1 MENSIYNNPPSDE
14 NTLDE
19 TNQIY
24 ADSSDDNEGEEYD
37 DRPLA
42 LIVED
47 DKICQNF
54 LENQLKEMNIDSRI
68 AETVNE
74 AKQIYLDITKDG
86 LSIDV
91 IFLDIY
97 LRDNSTG
104 IQFLEM
110 IKKNNWMENALI
122 IVMSGIEDND
132 IVMECYN
139 YKIQNFIRKP
149 VTKTSFMN
157 ESFQIKKHL
166 DSLKCPLPNYK
177 FIKYLGAGTSAKVD
191 LVRHKKTKELFA
203 LKTVPLICDA
213 KLKKKREHEGR
224 MYKNAK
230 CPTVLELK
238 EYKIEDN
245 QLYLVL
251 EYAENGTVGK
261 HIIEKINKKEHF
273 SVNTILDWAA
283 ELFLGLF
290 YLHSKGLLHRDIK
303 SDNLFICKDNVL
315 KIGDLGEARATDNP
329 TKTLCGTIS
338 YMAPEVF
345 NHKGYYSAVDIWS
358 AGVVLYE
365 LIMLEKPFTGN
376 TTEEIQKKIQSAKY
390 PPLAENTDER
400 LKKLVECCIDLDAFR
415 RYSAAEILCMD
426 FIAARLKKLID
437 TKVLVVN
444 SSLYNKIMSLIDPKN
459 PIRNNQPDKEEIID
473 NSNNKNPEFI
483 KLRESFNNYKLA
495 FKIDWM
501 SQKSSYKTGMF
512 SAAIHNLIKGSDL
525 EACASDFSISNAEME
540 KLIKENI
547 LVDVIHPENTEL
559 DFSDDVYYQ
568 MKLYEDNKIDNS
580 LMFPVEIDS
589 KRIIDPVILTIECLA
604 QADTIFSKL
613 KEIEYNYDDDQK
625 YLAKCD
631 LISSQDF
638 VSFLYDIKKLQ
649 FLHMSSYSSKQKLA
663 IILNIYQ
670 TMYIHYMIKNILY
683 SDAEKQKGG
692 ILDSLKSFVKKNSNT
707 NEVVYQISNQTISLY
722 EMKHIVIRRNRK
734 PLDAYF
740 RLVNNSDPRISFIDE
755 DDSMLMKLHII
766 CMDPISLNE
775 ECPYEPKFIQFRDV
789 SVMEQIEE
797 FCKNWVAEFVKKE
810 EKVLFIPKFLKD
822 YITDFGGNE
831 QDLIKNIFKI
841 HNDPNLKA
849 TNILKLIATK
859 GIYLNYY

>member
-1 MENSIYNNPPSDE
+1 MESTYDNQTED

-19 TNQIY
+19 TNHNY
-24 ADSSDDNEGEEYD
+24 PDSSDVDDKEEYD
-37 DRPLA
+37 ERPLA

-47 DKICQNF
+47 EKICQNF
-54 LENQLKEMNIDSRI
+54 LKNQLKDMNIDSRI

-74 AKQIYLDITKDG
+74 AKQIYLNLTKEG
-86 LSIDV
+86 LSFDV

-97 LRDNSTG
+97 LKDNSNG

-122 IVMSGIEDND
+122 IVMSGIDDND

-149 VTKTSFMN
+149 ITKTSFMN

-166 DSLKCPLPNYK
+166 ESIKCPLPNYK

-191 LVRHKKTKELFA
+191 LVRHKKSKQLYA
-203 LKTVPLICDA
+203 LKTAPLISDV

-224 MYKNAK
+224 MYKNSK

-238 EYKIEDN
+238 EYKIEEN

-261 HIIEKINKKEHF
+261 HIIEKINSKEHF

-283 ELFLGLF
+283 ELFLGLY
-290 YLHSKGLLHRDIK
+290 YLHNKGLLHRDIK

-329 TKTLCGTIS
+329 AKTLCGTIC

-376 TTEEIQKKIQSAKY
+376 TSEEIQKKIQSAKY
-390 PPLAENTDER
+390 PPLPESTDER
-400 LKKLVECCIDLDAFR
+400 LKKLVEVCIDSDAFR
-415 RYSAAEILCMD
+415 RYSAPEILCLD
-426 FIAARLKKLID
+426 FIASRLKRLIE
-437 TKVLVVN
+437 TKILAVN
-444 SSLYNKIMSLIDPKN
+444 TSLANKFYELIDPKN
-459 PIRNNQPDKEEIID
+459 SLRNKQEFKEEIIE
-473 NSNNKNPEFI
+473 NTGNNNPEFI

-501 SQKSSYKTGMF
+501 SQKSSYRPSMLAST
-512 SAAIHNLIKGSDL
+512 IQNLIKGSDL
-525 EACASDFSISNAEME
+525 EACAIDFSISKTEITKLME
-540 KLIKENI
+540 DGI
-547 LVDVIHPENTEL
+547 LVDVLNKDNTEL
-559 DFSDDVYYQ
+559 DFSEDVYYQ
-568 MKLYEDNKIDNS
+568 VKLYEDTKIDNS
-580 LMFPVEIDS
+580 LIFPLEFES
-589 KRIIDPVILTIECLA
+589 KTFPDDPVLLTLECLA
-604 QADTIFSKL
+604 QADTIYSKL
-613 KEIEYNYDDDQK
+613 KEIEFNYDDDQK

-631 LISSQDF
+631 LISSQEY

-649 FLHMSSYSSKQKLA
+649 MLTMKTYTPKQKLA
-663 IILNIYQ
+663 IVLNIYQ
-670 TMYIHYMIKNILY
+670 TMYIHYMIKSLLLI
-683 SDAEKQKGG
+683 DVEKQKSFF
-692 ILDSLKSFVKKNSNT
+692 DSLKSIIKKTTNA
-707 NEVVYQISNQTISLY
+707 NEVVYRISDQTMSLY
-722 EMKHIVIRRNRK
+722 EMKNIVIRRNRK

-740 RLVNNSDPRISFIDE
+740 RLVANSDPRINFLVE
-755 DDSMLMKLHII
+755 DDSNLMKLHII
-766 CMDPISLNE
+766 CMDPFNQNE
-775 ECPYEPKFIQFRDV
+775 ECPYEPKFIQFRDI
-789 SVMEQIEE
+789 SVEDQIEE
-797 FCKNWVAEFVKKE
+797 YCKNWVAEFVKKE
-810 EKVLFIPKFLKD
+810 EKVLYIPKFLKD
-822 YITDFGGNE
+822 YIIDFGGSE

-849 TNILKLIATK
+849 TNIMKLIASK